1 MPSPSLAKLAA
12 RPRTVSLPPA
22 TPSIDTL
29 TAFADDGLILFI
41 SDTSHKCSNW
51 YVESIGNFRE
61 VRKTDISSPD
71 LYRGVVRPVHVNAVR
86 KLLL

>member
-41 SDTSHKCSNW
+41 SDTSHKCSNCMLNPLAIL
-51 YVESIGNFRE
+51 ERLERLTFLRPTSIE
-61 VRKTDISSPD
+61 
-71 LYRGVVRPVHVNAVR
+71 A
-86 KLLL
+86 